1 MNIEFRKA
9 NDNDLN
15 DINNL
20 LEKNF
25 GDNHSIE
32 KIIDDEY
39 KYSFVA
45 SIHNKVVGYV
55 NVTKLYNEVKK
66 EYWIKLNYIC
76 VDEEYRH
83 QGIATKLLEELEKVE
98 NSVKYFE
105 LTCRKERINA
115 HKLYNKLGFEIYD
128 TDLLRKNINF

>member
-25 GDNHSIE
+25 GDNHSLE

-55 NVTKLYNEVKK
+55 NITKLYNEVKK

>member
-9 NDNDLN
+9 NDNALN

-25 GDNHSIE
+25 GDNHSLE

>member
-25 GDNHSIE
+25 GDNHSLE
-32 KIIDDEY
+32 KIIDNEY

-83 QGIATKLLEELEKVE
+83 QGIATKLLEELEKKE
-98 NSVKYFE
+98 NRVKYFE

>member
-25 GDNHSIE
+25 GDNHSLE

>member
-9 NDNDLN
+9 NDKDLN

-25 GDNHSIE
+25 GDNHSLE